1 MSDSH
6 FEPEFTPEQEQ
17 FITEVVNRVVRRQ
30 ARVLERVGTDL
41 HALVMTLADKR
52 LITVDELEAS
62 RRKLDAAFEVTRAR
76 QLYTL
81 IADIERLDDDLGPEE
96 EDHRRTA

>member
-1 MSDSH
+1 MSDS
-6 FEPEFTPEQEQ
+6 EFTPEQEQ

-41 HALVMTLADKR
+41 HALVMTLASKR
-52 LITVDELEAS
+52 LISLDELEAA
-62 RRKLDAAFEVTRAR
+62 RRQLDAAFEVTRAR

-81 IADIERLDDDLGPEE
+81 IADIDRLDDDFGPDLG
-96 EDHRRTA
+96 DRRSA